1 MCGICGYV
9 GIQVDISILE
19 MMVQSLRHRGP
30 DDFGYWTNNKVALG
44 HTRLAIID
52 LTEAASQPMTTQDSR
67 YVLVFNGEIYN
78 YRELRRDLEQEGEV
92 FQSTSDTEVILLGY
106 RKWGKEILERL
117 RGMFA
122 FAIWDAN
129 LQQLFLARDRIGI
142 KPLFYAPLANAFVFA
157 SEIKAILA
165 HPRLSRKMN
174 PAAVDSYLKLGYV
187 PGPETIF
194 QGIQVVMPGYWVE
207 WKDGVVQAHQ
217 YWAPDFRN
225 TPHVGREED
234 LIEELDEKL
243 NDAIKSHLVADV
255 PVGAF
260 LSGGIDSSLVA
271 AIAQR
276 HSLEP
281 LRTFTIGFS
290 DGGDERHF
298 ARTVAVYIHSDHHER
313 LITTDLVS
321 HLPRLLWHLEQPL
334 FDNSIL
340 PTYLVSQIARE
351 KVKVVLSGDG
361 GDEPFAGYDWT
372 RYALAL
378 PNLPR
383 LWSPS
388 GWQWAY
394 QRGLAGLFKKLLYDL
409 GHGEDSRYVRRM
421 SVSRSLR
428 HWLYTSE
435 FLQLLENDPPQ
446 EYLDGFLKRA
456 LVRDSR
462 DRFLYADLCAY
473 LPEDVLFKVDR
484 MSMANALE
492 VRVPFLDHHF
502 LEWVLKL
509 PFSMRYSH
517 GRGKYLLRK
526 LAARYLP
533 SIILKPRKQGFT
545 VPMGRWL
552 HGELGNLAAELF
564 SSKTFRERSI
574 VRPQAALALL
584 DMHRSKR
591 YELGHRIWSLVIL
604 EVWARI
610 WLDGRGFS
618 WELSGMSQD
627 ILEE

>member
-30 DDFGYWTNNKVALG
+30 DDFGYWTNNKAALG

-78 YRELRRDLEQEGEV
+78 YRELRRELEQDGED
-92 FQSTSDTEVILLGY
+92 FQSASDTEVILLGY

-122 FAIWDAN
+122 FAIWDAH
-129 LQQLFLARDRIGI
+129 LQQLFFARDRIGI
-142 KPLFYAPLANAFVFA
+142 KPLFYAPLANALVFA

-165 HPRLSRKMN
+165 HPRLSREMN
-174 PAAVDSYLKLGYV
+174 HAAVDSYLNLGYV
-187 PGPETIF
+187 PGPNTIF
-194 QGIQVVMPGYWVE
+194 QGIQAVMPGCWVE
-207 WKDGVVQAHQ
+207 WKDGVLQTHQ

-225 TPHVGREED
+225 PPHVGREED
-234 LIEELDEKL
+234 FIEELDEKL
-243 NDAIKSHLVADV
+243 NDAVKSHLVADV

-260 LSGGIDSSLVA
+260 LSGGVDSSLVA

-281 LRTFTIGFS
+281 LRTFTVGFS
-290 DGGDERHF
+290 KGGDERHF
-298 ARTVAVYIHSDHHER
+298 ARTVAAHIHSNHHEC
-313 LITTDLVS
+313 LITADFVG

-340 PTYLVSQIARE
+340 PTYLVSQFARKE
-351 KVKVVLSGDG
+351 VKVVLSGDG

-372 RYALAL
+372 RFALAL

-388 GWQWAY
+388 GWQWTY
-394 QRGLAGLFKKLLYDL
+394 QRGLGGFLKKLLYDL
-409 GHGEDSRYVRRM
+409 GHGEDSRYIRRM

-428 HWLYTSE
+428 HWIYTSE

-446 EYLDGFLKRA
+446 ENLDILLKRA
-456 LVRDSR
+456 SVRDIR

-492 VRVPFLDHHF
+492 VRVPFLDHYF
-502 LEWVLKL
+502 LEWVMKL
-509 PFSMRYSH
+509 PFSMRYRRA
-517 GRGKYLLRK
+517 RGKYLLRK

-533 SIILKPRKQGFT
+533 PLILKPRKQGFT

-552 HGELGNLAAELF
+552 HGELGNLVAELF
-564 SSKTFRERSI
+564 SSKTFRQRSI

-604 EVWARI
+604 EVWARV

-618 WELSGMSQD
+618 WELFGMSQD
-627 ILEE
+627 SFEE

>member
-30 DDFGYWTNNKVALG
+30 DDFGYWTNNKAALG

-78 YRELRRDLEQEGEV
+78 YRELRRELEQDGED
-92 FQSTSDTEVILLGY
+92 FQSASDTEVILLGY

-122 FAIWDAN
+122 FAIWDAH
-129 LQQLFLARDRIGI
+129 LQQLFFARDRIGI
-142 KPLFYAPLANAFVFA
+142 KPLFYAPLANALVFA

-165 HPRLSRKMN
+165 HPRLSREMN
-174 PAAVDSYLKLGYV
+174 HAAVDSYLNLGYV
-187 PGPETIF
+187 PGPNTIF
-194 QGIQVVMPGYWVE
+194 QGIQAVMPGCWVE
-207 WKDGVVQAHQ
+207 WKDGVLQTHQ

-225 TPHVGREED
+225 PPHVGREED
-234 LIEELDEKL
+234 FIEELDEKL
-243 NDAIKSHLVADV
+243 NDAVKSHLVADV

-260 LSGGIDSSLVA
+260 LSGGVDSSLVA

-276 HSLEP
+276 YSLEP
-281 LRTFTIGFS
+281 LRTFTVGFS
-290 DGGDERHF
+290 KGGDERHF
-298 ARTVAVYIHSDHHER
+298 ARTVAAHIHSNHHEC
-313 LITTDLVS
+313 LITADFVG

-340 PTYLVSQIARE
+340 PTYLVSQFARKE
-351 KVKVVLSGDG
+351 VKVVLSGDG

-388 GWQWAY
+388 GWQWTY
-394 QRGLAGLFKKLLYDL
+394 QRGLGGFLKKLLYDL
-409 GHGEDSRYVRRM
+409 GHGEDSRYIRRM

-428 HWLYTSE
+428 HWIYTSE

-446 EYLDGFLKRA
+446 ENLDILLKRA
-456 LVRDSR
+456 SVRDIR

-492 VRVPFLDHHF
+492 VRVPFLDHYF
-502 LEWVLKL
+502 LEWVMKL
-509 PFSMRYSH
+509 PFSMRYRRA
-517 GRGKYLLRK
+517 RGKYLLRK

-533 SIILKPRKQGFT
+533 PLILKPRKQGFT

-552 HGELGNLAAELF
+552 HGELGNLVAELF
-564 SSKTFRERSI
+564 SSKTFRQRSI
-574 VRPQAALALL
+574 VRPKAALALL

-604 EVWARI
+604 EVWARV

-618 WELSGMSQD
+618 WELFGMSQD
-627 ILEE
+627 SFEE

>member
-30 DDFGYWTNNKVALG
+30 DDFGYWTNNKAALG

-78 YRELRRDLEQEGEV
+78 YRELRRELEQDGED
-92 FQSTSDTEVILLGY
+92 FQSASDTEVILLGY

-122 FAIWDAN
+122 FAIWDAH

-142 KPLFYAPLANAFVFA
+142 KPLFYAPLANALVFA

-165 HPRLSRKMN
+165 HPRLSREMN
-174 PAAVDSYLKLGYV
+174 HAAVDSYLNLGYV
-187 PGPETIF
+187 PGPNTIF
-194 QGIQVVMPGYWVE
+194 QGIQAVMPGCWVE
-207 WKDGVVQAHQ
+207 WKDGVLQTHQ

-225 TPHVGREED
+225 PPHVGREED
-234 LIEELDEKL
+234 FIEELDEKL
-243 NDAIKSHLVADV
+243 NDAVKSHLVADV

-260 LSGGIDSSLVA
+260 LSGGVDSSLVA

-281 LRTFTIGFS
+281 LRTFTVGFS
-290 DGGDERHF
+290 KGGDERHF
-298 ARTVAVYIHSDHHER
+298 ARTVAAHIHSNHHEC
-313 LITTDLVS
+313 LITADFVG

-340 PTYLVSQIARE
+340 PTYLVSQFARKE
-351 KVKVVLSGDG
+351 VKVVLSGDG

-372 RYALAL
+372 RFALAL

-388 GWQWAY
+388 GWQWTY
-394 QRGLAGLFKKLLYDL
+394 QRGLGGFLKKLLYDL
-409 GHGEDSRYVRRM
+409 GHGEDSRYIRRM

-428 HWLYTSE
+428 HWIYTSE

-446 EYLDGFLKRA
+446 ENLDILLKRA
-456 LVRDSR
+456 SVRDIR

-492 VRVPFLDHHF
+492 VRVPFLDHYF
-502 LEWVLKL
+502 LEWVMKL
-509 PFSMRYSH
+509 PFSMRYRRA
-517 GRGKYLLRK
+517 RGKYLLRK

-533 SIILKPRKQGFT
+533 PLILKPRKQGFT

-552 HGELGNLAAELF
+552 HGELGNLVAELF
-564 SSKTFRERSI
+564 SSKTFRQRSI

-604 EVWARI
+604 EVWARV

-618 WELSGMSQD
+618 WELFGMSQD
-627 ILEE
+627 SFEE